1 MIKSIQPVI
10 IFSLHVLL
18 LYTVPSIGWA
28 AGDTHGQH
36 TGSSQLLTLLF
47 FTINFLIFVFVLR
60 KFTFGIVKQ
69 KLKERQASVVQALDE
84 AKRAKEEAEQLR
96 REYEQKIA
104 NLAAEEEQFRTQA
117 IEAAER
123 ERMRVME
130 EARQMAERATA
141 EVQLIALR
149 EIEAA
154 RQLLRKEV
162 AQQAVR
168 IATELIQTTIT
179 TSDNSR
185 LIQNLVHE
193 VGNLTM
199 SRTILL
205 VSQLRKLQVRYV
217 LDALFLPFLR

>member
-1 MIKSIQPVI
+1 MIKSIQPI
-10 IFSLHVLL
+10 IILSLHVFL
-18 LYTVPSIGWA
+18 LYTLPSLAWA
-28 AGDTHGQH
+28 AEDTQSQH
-36 TGSSQLLTLLF
+36 AGSSQLLTLLF

-60 KFTFGIVKQ
+60 KFAFGIVKQ

-84 AKRAKEEAEQLR
+84 AKRAKEEAQQLR
-96 REYEQKIA
+96 QEYEQKIA
-104 NLAAEEEQFRTQA
+104 NLAAEEEQFRMHA

-130 EARQMAERATA
+130 DARQMAERATA

-168 IATELIQTTIT
+168 IATELI
-179 TSDNSR
+179 
-185 LIQNLVHE
+185 
-193 VGNLTM
+193 
-199 SRTILL
+199 
-205 VSQLRKLQVRYV
+205 
-217 LDALFLPFLR
+217 

>member
-1 MIKSIQPVI
+1 MIKSIQPI
-10 IFSLHVLL
+10 TILSLYVFL
-18 LYTVPSIGWA
+18 LYTVPSIAWA
-28 AGDTHGQH
+28 AEDTQSQH
-36 TGSSQLLTLLF
+36 AGSSQLLTLLF

-60 KFTFGIVKQ
+60 KFAFGIVKQ

-96 REYEQKIA
+96 QEYEQKIA
-104 NLAAEEEQFRTQA
+104 NLAAEEEQFRMHA

-130 EARQMAERATA
+130 DARQMAEQATA

-168 IATELIQTTIT
+168 IATELIKKNVNA
-179 TSDNSR
+179 SDNSR
-185 LIQNLVHE
+185 LIQNLVRE
-193 VGNLTM
+193 VSNAGNEG
-199 SRTILL
+199 S
-205 VSQLRKLQVRYV
+205 
-217 LDALFLPFLR
+217 

>member
-1 MIKSIQPVI
+1 MIKSIQPI
-10 IFSLHVLL
+10 TILSLYVFL
-18 LYTVPSIGWA
+18 LYTVPSMAWA
-28 AGDTHGQH
+28 AEDTQSQH
-36 TGSSQLLTLLF
+36 AGSSQLLTLLF

-60 KFTFGIVKQ
+60 KFAFGIVKQ

-96 REYEQKIA
+96 QEYEQKIA
-104 NLAAEEEQFRTQA
+104 NLAAEEEQFRMHA

-130 EARQMAERATA
+130 DARQMAEQATA

-168 IATELIQTTIT
+168 IATELIKKNVNA
-179 TSDNSR
+179 SDNSR
-185 LIQNLVHE
+185 LIQNLVRE
-193 VGNLTM
+193 VSNAGNEG
-199 SRTILL
+199 S
-205 VSQLRKLQVRYV
+205 
-217 LDALFLPFLR
+217 